1 MHKLVMEQQ
10 KRQKELEKAKE
21 RDEKKKKAD
30 KAKKKAGAK
39 KKDFKEPP
47 MKIIINL
54 LGGLKLEIK
63 RVHFRYEDDY
73 FQHHAPFAFGVM
85 IETIQMDNS
94 DTDWSFEHPLQ
105 MGFIRTKPL

>member
-1 MHKLVMEQQ
+1 MNNLMKMHKKVMEQRRKQ
-10 KRQKELEKAKE
+10 KDIDREIKIEEKQKKDAKL
-21 RDEKKKKAD
+21 KKKVEKI
-30 KAKKKAGAK
+30 K

-73 FQHHAPFAFGVM
+73 FQHH
-85 IETIQMDNS
+85 
-94 DTDWSFEHPLQ
+94 
-105 MGFIRTKPL
+105 

>member
-1 MHKLVMEQQ
+1 MDKQ
-10 KRQKELEKAKE
+10 KKLEKQ
-21 RDEKKKKAD
+21 KKKA
-30 KAKKKAGAK
+30 AGKK

-73 FQHHAPFAFGVM
+73 FQHHKPFSFGLM
-85 IETIQMDNS
+85 IESIIMDNS
-94 DTDWSFEHPLQ
+94 DTDWTFENIAS
-105 MGFIRTKPL
+105 MGFVRSKPR